1 VMAKPSSTNYPMSS
15 LHEYCLFK
23 QDYNVFFELSII
35 VFGIILKDGCVIL
48 VFRYK
53 RIESINQEIFYTNSN
68 VSSRKK
74 TYGDYG
80 VGDHL
85 LPFRTE

>member
-1 VMAKPSSTNYPMSS
+1 MMAKPSSTNYPMSS
-15 LHEYCLFK
+15 LHKYCLFK

-35 VFGIILKDGCVIL
+35 VFGIIKDRYVIL

-53 RIESINQEIFYTNSN
+53 RIESIDHEIFYTNSN